1 MAKLSKQEV
10 SAIASK
16 LHRELEKSAIEKREQ
31 AMKHYVPSETYSK
44 LKQLLD
50 TRKVLKE
57 EKNNINSKI
66 CQNWSEINECS
77 PFYVSDSTPAEKVLE
92 NIIDIECQIAAVPSS
107 EELRDDVTIAAIDDS
122 FDTASFIQEQLAKF
136 QQSNLIIIFQYLTC
150 M

>member
-10 SAIASK
+10 SAIVSK
-16 LHRELEKSAIEKREQ
+16 LHRELEKSAIEKHKQ

-50 TRKVLKE
+50 TRKVLEE

-66 CQNWSEINECS
+66 DQNRLEINECS
-77 PFYVSDSTPAEKVLE
+77 PFYISDSTPAEKVLE
-92 NIIDIECQIAAVPSS
+92 NIIDMECQIAVVPSS

-136 QQSNLIIIFQYLTC
+136 Q
-150 M
+150 

>member
-1 MAKLSKQEV
+1 
-10 SAIASK
+10 
-16 LHRELEKSAIEKREQ
+16 
-31 AMKHYVPSETYSK
+31 MKHYVPSETYSK

-57 EKNNINSKI
+57 DNINSKI
-66 CQNWSEINECS
+66 HQNWLKINECS
-77 PFYVSDSTPAEKVLE
+77 PFYISDSTPAEKVLE
-92 NIIDIECQIAAVPSS
+92 NIIDMECQIAAIPSS

-136 QQSNLIIIFQYLTC
+136 QQSNLIIIFQYLTG